1 VRPEAV
7 FVAGYATA
15 LLAGA
20 VALHRLG
27 RADRS
32 LAHRFQDRRDRDGTE
47 TATDDRDSDWPHS
60 EVPRFY
66 TGIALVAAGAST
78 LLSAGELL
86 ARDHRTPETAL
97 LIIVFV
103 LAVLTVGWLRA
114 KIHQR
119 PKSKPSFTM
128 GEPRSARPRPP

>member
-27 RADRS
+27 RANRS
-32 LAHRFQDRRDRDGTE
+32 LAHRFQDGRHHDGTE
-47 TATDDRDSDWPHS
+47 TTTDDRDAGWPHS

-86 ARDHRTPETAL
+86 GRSLRNNETAI

-114 KIHQR
+114 KIH
-119 PKSKPSFTM
+119 
-128 GEPRSARPRPP
+128 

>member
-1 VRPEAV
+1 MRPEAI
-7 FVAGYATA
+7 FVAAYATV

-32 LAHRFQDRRDRDGTE
+32 LAHRFQDERHRDGTDS
-47 TATDDRDSDWPHS
+47 TQDDGDPGWPHS

-66 TGIALVAAGAST
+66 TGIALVAAGASM

-86 ARDHRTPETAL
+86 VRDHRTVDTAP
-97 LIIVFV
+97 ITIVFV

-114 KIHQR
+114 KIH
-119 PKSKPSFTM
+119 
-128 GEPRSARPRPP
+128 